1 MAEKDTILSKL
12 NIKDYRNE
20 LELVLENKAFDEE
33 AKGLLLNVFYKID
46 NFYKDYQSVKTNV
59 APKSKFL
66 EDYINV
72 IKKECNEI
80 KVLPPQE
87 FKKNS
92 KNKIDKEIGSITSFP
107 TENILLFSIYELI
120 ENKNIDNCV
129 EFVNKCLINLVN
141 RGRTVN
147 NTEPIRDYNG
157 WSWSVEINNPDNMT
171 FNILMQNLL
180 ILFGY
185 DFIYDNMSNENLVET
200 MRKEFFNKVSRK
212 NCEEFIT
219 LICEIAIGLY
229 NNSSLANHKECVE
242 TKHELQ
248 EKIEALKNRREY
260 INYVSKSNGQLI
272 KRVEQIDV
280 ILSDIEL
287 IKKEF
292 SKSVLSNDGKYFCI
306 SDVVDK
312 YEFERKKL
320 ITKVEE
326 NNEILKPKRYL
337 EIQDSYKK
345 KLELYNQIEVDKNKV
360 NLQGKII
367 EFQIMF
373 LECIKSRINKDES
386 KRDLFKIVSE
396 MRYYNNMPYD
406 KYKRITLHDDIA
418 TKYEEITRMLV
429 YAMINDKIIDL
440 GFKSK
445 EFCYQILKY
454 IFDTK
459 IMKLDSLVLK
469 LSFKGASQLE
479 VEYYDGNILDHQELF
494 NIPFDEI
501 IANKKARKIK
511 IF

>member
-12 NIKDYRNE
+12 NMKDYRNE

-46 NFYKDYQSVKTNV
+46 NFYKDYQSVKDNTS
-59 APKSKFL
+59 PKSKFL

-80 KVLPPQE
+80 KVSSPQD

-92 KNKIDKEIGSITSFP
+92 KKNIDKELGSIISFP
-107 TENILLFSIYELI
+107 TENFLLFSIYELI
-120 ENKNIDNCV
+120 ENKNISNCV
-129 EFVNKCLINLVN
+129 DFVDKCLLNLLN

-147 NTEPIRDYNG
+147 NTEPIRDFNG

-171 FNILMQNLL
+171 YNLLFQNLL
-180 ILFGY
+180 ILLGY
-185 DFIYDNMSNENLVET
+185 DFVYNNMNNEHLYDT
-200 MRKEFFNKVSRK
+200 IRKEIFAKVSRK
-212 NCEEFIT
+212 NCDEI
-219 LICEIAIGLY
+219 LALLCEIAIGLY
-229 NNSSLANHKECVE
+229 NNRSSEMHKECYE
-242 TKHELQ
+242 SKQ
-248 EKIEALKNRREY
+248 EIQNKIAALKNRREY
-260 INYVSKSNGQLI
+260 INYVSKSNGQFI
-272 KRVEQIDV
+272 KRIEQIDV
-280 ILSDIEL
+280 ILSDVEL

-292 SKSVLSNDGKYFCI
+292 SKSVLGNDGKYFCI

-320 ITKVEE
+320 ISKVEE
-326 NNEILKPKRYL
+326 NNNLLKPKKYL

-345 KLELYNQIEVDKNKV
+345 KLSLYNQIDEDKNKISV
-360 NLQGKII
+360 QSKII
-367 EFQIMF
+367 EFQKMF
-373 LECIKSRINKDES
+373 LDCIKNRINKDES
-386 KRDLFKIVSE
+386 KKDLYKNVSE
-396 MRYYNNMPYD
+396 MRYYNNLPFD
-406 KYKRITLHDDIA
+406 KYKRITLEDDVA
-418 TKYEEITRMLV
+418 AKYEEISRMLI

-445 EFCYQILKY
+445 DFCYQILKY

-459 IMKLDSLVLK
+459 IMKLDSLALK
-469 LSFKGASQLE
+469 LSFKGQSQLE
-479 VEYYDGNILDHQELF
+479 VEYYDGNILDHQEIF

-501 IANKKARKIK
+501 IASRKARKIK